1 MRYRDLKLVERKI
14 VKEDEDFITPTKNM
28 SGSELYPRGEF
39 KYIKTIA
46 KSIRQGRP
54 FAFMPKGSRK
64 ADKEATFGV
73 IDNIVLDGKKVTV
86 DDWEIFANQEENKDT
101 VKKTTQFE
109 VDGELYPVASMW
121 KTEAATGGMAI
132 NKGDA
137 AEAILGAAI
146 TAKFRNGGRDVKETD
161 VVAILKTVTE
171 QGEINGKTDY
181 QTVGIEDDDF
191 KFLLTLNAQSMKS
204 LKLWIRED
212 DPLADPE
219 KFDIVKKGVK
229 ADTITD
235 LQKQIS
241 NAVAY
246 ANSNKRA
253 VTAVEKA
260 KADPGKNSVEIMSDG
275 GDATQQSVTKV
286 DLKISYDGQTTRLLS
301 LKAGSVKQ
309 FGQGSGGGWKQVS
322 DFFESV
328 LNFRL
333 PDSMKDEFGF
343 IDPQGPRD
351 KGYLDHN
358 YSQGP
363 FAKLYAEMA
372 KQAMAYTAGDD
383 VKKEYNLVK
392 TVYDAINFHAT
403 RGEEGVT
410 MVILSPSAKVA
421 YKELAFDA
429 RLLTAL
435 ELYDLKVVN
444 EPGLKNHRISI
455 VGLLKGDEAAQAL
468 GKDAASKID
477 SKSVLVQ
484 LRSAKSGGTIRNL
497 VEMGPLLKDLA
508 NIEKLDKEEA
518 ERNAQAAMPQADAEP
533 APVDQTKQTNDPNA
547 KI

>member
-1 MRYRDLKLVERKI
+1 MRYSDLKLVERRI
-14 VKEDEDFITPTKNM
+14 VKEDDDFIAPSNTMN
-28 SGSELYPRGEF
+28 GAQLYPRGEF
-39 KYIKTIA
+39 KYIKSIA
-46 KSIRQGRP
+46 KSIRSGRP
-54 FAFMPKGSRK
+54 FAFIPAGMTK

-73 IDNIVLDGKKVTV
+73 IDKIFLDGKEVSV
-86 DDWEIFANQEENKDT
+86 DDWEIFANQEDNKKA
-101 VKKTTQFE
+101 VANTTKFE
-109 VDGELYPVASMW
+109 VDGEMFPISRMW
-121 KTEAATGGMAI
+121 KTDAVMGAMAI

-146 TAKFRNGGRDVKETD
+146 TAKFRNGGRDVKEND
-161 VVAILKTVTE
+161 VVAILKTVVE

-181 QTVGIEDDDF
+181 QTVGIEDDNF

-204 LKLWIRED
+204 LKLWFRED
-212 DPLADPE
+212 DPMAAP
-219 KFDIVKKGVK
+219 KGFDIVKKGVPAK
-229 ADTITD
+229 TIED

-253 VTAVEKA
+253 ITAVEKA
-260 KADPGKNSVEIMSDG
+260 KTDPGQNTVEIMSDG
-275 GDATQQSVTKV
+275 GDASQQSVTKV
-286 DLKISYDGQTTRLLS
+286 DLKIAYDGQVTRLLS
-301 LKAGSVKQ
+301 LKAGAVKQ
-309 FGQGSGGGWKQVS
+309 FGQGSGGGWTQVS

-333 PDSMKDEFGF
+333 PDKLKDKFGF

-351 KGYLDHN
+351 KSYLDHN
-358 YSQGP
+358 YANGP

-383 VKKEYNLVK
+383 SRKEYNLVK
-392 TVYDAINFHAT
+392 TVYDAINYHAT

-410 MVILSPSAKVA
+410 MVILSPSAKIA

-435 ELYDLKVVN
+435 ELYDLKVIN
-444 EPGLKNHRISI
+444 EPGLSNHRISI
-455 VGLLKGDEAAQAL
+455 VGTLKGDEAVNAL
-468 GKDAASKID
+468 GKDAANKID
-477 SKSVLVQ
+477 TKAVLVQ

-508 NIEKLDKEEA
+508 DIEKLDKAEA
-518 ERNAQAAMPQADAEP
+518 ERNAQQSEP
-533 APVDQTKQTNDPNA
+533 EPEQPPADQTKKTNDPNA
-547 KI
+547 TV

>member
-1 MRYRDLKLVERKI
+1 MRYSDLKLVERRI
-14 VKEDEDFITPTKNM
+14 VKEDDDFIAPSNTMN
-28 SGSELYPRGEF
+28 GAQLYPRGEF
-39 KYIKTIA
+39 KYIKSIA
-46 KSIRQGRP
+46 KSIRSGRP
-54 FAFMPKGSRK
+54 FAFIPAGMTK

-73 IDNIVLDGKKVTV
+73 IDKIFLDGKEVSV
-86 DDWEIFANQEENKDT
+86 DDWEIFANQEDNKKA
-101 VKKTTQFE
+101 VANTTKFE
-109 VDGELYPVASMW
+109 VDGEMFPISRMW
-121 KTEAATGGMAI
+121 KTDAVMGAMAI

-146 TAKFRNGGRDVKETD
+146 TAKFRNGGRDVKEND
-161 VVAILKTVTE
+161 VVAILKTVVE

-181 QTVGIEDDDF
+181 QTVGIEDDNF

-204 LKLWIRED
+204 LKLWFRED
-212 DPLADPE
+212 DPMAAP
-219 KFDIVKKGVK
+219 KGFDIVKKGVPAK
-229 ADTITD
+229 TIED

-253 VTAVEKA
+253 ITAVEKA
-260 KADPGKNSVEIMSDG
+260 KTDPGQNTVEIMSDG
-275 GDATQQSVTKV
+275 GDASQQSVTKV
-286 DLKISYDGQTTRLLS
+286 DLKIAYDGQVTRLLS
-301 LKAGSVKQ
+301 LKAGAVKQ
-309 FGQGSGGGWKQVS
+309 FGQGSGGGWTQVS

-333 PDSMKDEFGF
+333 PDKLKDKFGF

-351 KGYLDHN
+351 KSYLDHN
-358 YSQGP
+358 YANGP

-383 VKKEYNLVK
+383 SRKEYNLVK
-392 TVYDAINFHAT
+392 TVYDAINYHAT

-410 MVILSPSAKVA
+410 MVILSPSAKIA

-435 ELYDLKVVN
+435 ELYDLKVIN
-444 EPGLKNHRISI
+444 EPGLSNHRISI
-455 VGLLKGDEAAQAL
+455 VGTLKGDEAVNAL
-468 GKDAASKID
+468 GKDAANKID
-477 SKSVLVQ
+477 TKAVLVQ

-508 NIEKLDKEEA
+508 DIEKLDKAEA
-518 ERNAQAAMPQADAEP
+518 ERKAQQSEPQADQEQP
-533 APVDQTKQTNDPNA
+533 PVEKTKQTNDPNA
-547 KI
+547 TV

>member
-1 MRYRDLKLVERKI
+1 MRYSDLKLVERRI
-14 VKEDEDFITPTKNM
+14 VKEDDDFIAPSNTMN
-28 SGSELYPRGEF
+28 GAQLYPRGEF
-39 KYIKTIA
+39 KYIKSIA
-46 KSIRQGRP
+46 KSIRSGRP
-54 FAFMPKGSRK
+54 FAFIPAGMTK

-73 IDNIVLDGKKVTV
+73 IDKIFLDGKEVSV
-86 DDWEIFANQEENKDT
+86 DDWEIFANQEDNKKA
-101 VKKTTQFE
+101 VANTTKFE
-109 VDGELYPVASMW
+109 VDGEMFPISRMW
-121 KTEAATGGMAI
+121 KTDAVMGGMAI

-146 TAKFRNGGRDVKETD
+146 TAKFRNGGRDVKEND
-161 VVAILKTVTE
+161 VVAILKTVVE

-181 QTVGIEDDDF
+181 QTVGIEDDNF

-204 LKLWIRED
+204 LKLWFRED
-212 DPLADPE
+212 DPMAAP
-219 KFDIVKKGVK
+219 KGFDIVKKGVPAK
-229 ADTITD
+229 TIED

-253 VTAVEKA
+253 ITAVEKA
-260 KADPGKNSVEIMSDG
+260 KTDPGQNTVEIMSDG
-275 GDATQQSVTKV
+275 GDASQQSVTKV
-286 DLKISYDGQTTRLLS
+286 DLKIAYDGQVTRLLS
-301 LKAGSVKQ
+301 LKAGAVKQ
-309 FGQGSGGGWKQVS
+309 FGQGSGGGWTQVS

-333 PDSMKDEFGF
+333 PDKLKDKFGF

-351 KGYLDHN
+351 KSYLDHN
-358 YSQGP
+358 YANGP

-383 VKKEYNLVK
+383 SRKEYNLVK
-392 TVYDAINFHAT
+392 TVYDAINYHAT

-410 MVILSPSAKVA
+410 MVILSPSAKIA

-435 ELYDLKVVN
+435 ELYDLKVIN
-444 EPGLKNHRISI
+444 EPGLSNHRISI
-455 VGLLKGDEAAQAL
+455 VGTLKGDEAVNAL
-468 GKDAASKID
+468 GKDAANKID
-477 SKSVLVQ
+477 TKAVLVQ

-508 NIEKLDKEEA
+508 DIEKLDKAEA
-518 ERNAQAAMPQADAEP
+518 ERNAQQSEP
-533 APVDQTKQTNDPNA
+533 EPEQPPADQTKKTNDPNA
-547 KI
+547 TV